1 MKRTLFAAVCKV
13 LAAVVILTSSSKTD
27 EQFIWPVKGA
37 EPGTGI
43 LSRPQQYIG
52 TELNFSDLYISAE
65 EGSEI
70 VAPCDGIISR
80 FGVIWFTAINKCMA
94 STGHRTLNEGMAK
107 VRESAKLQVNPKYV
121 TGEVT
126 IKTEDGRHINIIG
139 ICGDIEFKTGMKI
152 SKGDVIG
159 TAGYAYKE
167 FETPHICISISSPKG
182 KTSDP
187 MSPFGLE
194 TTYVA
199 PEELVLPE
207 TLTAEQAAE
216 DFTILMDAYKE
227 LFPSLD
233 DIVTPELFE
242 AFKISALEEMKDG
255 MSYTNFY
262 KTVRRT
268 TSSEL
273 VHDSHISLLSP
284 DPRIERLD
292 GSGVAAYVP
301 NLMPGIIN
309 DTIFVT
315 QATRA
320 CSDMVGKRV
329 VSIDDRSAA
338 EVISDVEKMITGYD
352 GDNRSYRD
360 YMKLR
365 AWNYIYDN
373 EVSKPRTSIVRFE
386 DGTEYED
393 IWFNS
398 ARAFYTPVLSTR
410 LGYYKRMYEGMENN
424 WSYREL
430 NDSTGLLSI
439 HTFVLNDI
447 ELEEMADTVSKASDK
462 ANMIIDVRFNGGG
475 QVPVMNR
482 IISMLTDE
490 YSATL
495 NPYSKVNSNSTFESF
510 RHCTNYTPDMKPFED
525 FKEVKGKKGFYAD
538 SQIFYDQPTP
548 DSLVNYSGRL
558 YILTDETSVSAAT
571 YFPAFLVRNHRAVT
585 VGRETK
591 TGYHYMTAIK
601 FADILLPNSKI
612 QVRIPLVKDVFD
624 DVVTSRTPYGR
635 GLLPDY
641 EVPLTYEELYTA
653 VNDPVLDKALELI
666 AEGKY
671 LGENPFTVIEKDKS
685 LIFTAL
691 SIGVVGF
698 ILLIIF
704 GYRKRRH

>member
-1 MKRTLFAAVCKV
+1 MKRTLFAAACKV
-13 LAAVVILTSSSKTD
+13 LAAVVLLTSSSKA
-27 EQFIWPVKGA
+27 EAQFLWPVKGA
-37 EPGTGI
+37 EPGSGI
-43 LSRPQQYIG
+43 ISKPQQYIG
-52 TELNFSDLYISAE
+52 TELNFSNLYISAE

-70 VAPCDGIISR
+70 IAPCDGIISE
-80 FGVIWFTAINKCMA
+80 FGVIWLTAINQCMS
-94 STGHRTLNEGMAK
+94 STGHRTLNEGIAK
-107 VRESAKLQVNPKYV
+107 MREKARLQVRPQYV
-121 TGEVT
+121 TGN
-126 IKTEDGRHINIIG
+126 IRIRTEDGRYINITG
-139 ICGDIEFKTGMKI
+139 ICGDTEFKTGMKI

-167 FETPHICISISSPKG
+167 FDMPHICISISSSKG
-182 KTSDP
+182 LPSDP

-233 DIVTPELFE
+233 DIVTPEQFE
-242 AFKISALEEMKDG
+242 TFKASALEEMKDG
-255 MSYTNFY
+255 ISYTDFY
-262 KTVRRT
+262 KIVRRT

-273 VHDSHISLLSP
+273 VHDSHISLLTS
-284 DPRIERLD
+284 DPRIEGNGRA
-292 GSGVAAYVP
+292 SYVP
-301 NLMPGIIN
+301 NLMMGIIN

-320 CSDMVGKRV
+320 CSDLVGKRV

-360 YMKLR
+360 NMKLR

-373 EVSKPRTSIVRFE
+373 EVSKPRSSIVRFE

-393 IWFNS
+393 IWFDS
-398 ARAFYTPVLSTR
+398 ARAFYTPLLSTK
-410 LGYYKRMYEGMENN
+410 LGYYKRMYESMANN
-424 WSYREL
+424 WSYRDL

-439 HTFVLNDI
+439 HTFVLNDV
-447 ELEEMADTVSKASDK
+447 ELDAMADTISKVSDK
-462 ANMIIDVRFNGGG
+462 ENMIIDVRFNGGG
-475 QVPVMNR
+475 NVKVMNR
-482 IISMLTDE
+482 ILSMLIDKC
-490 YSATL
+490 SAAL
-495 NPYSKVNSNSTFESF
+495 KSHSKVNSNSTFESF
-510 RHCTNYTPDMKPFED
+510 RYCTNYSPDMKPFES
-525 FKEVKGKKGFYAD
+525 FKEIKDKDGFYAGSEISD
-538 SQIFYDQPTP
+538 DMPAP
-548 DSLVNYSGRL
+548 DSIVNYSGRL

-601 FADILLPNSKI
+601 FADILLPNSKM
-612 QVRIPLVKDVFD
+612 QVRIPLVKEVFD
-624 DVVTSRTPYGR
+624 DVVTPRTPYGR

-641 EVPLTYEELYTA
+641 EVPLTYEEIYTA
-653 VNDPVLDKALELI
+653 AGDPVLEKALELI

-671 LGENPFTVIEKDKS
+671 LGEDPFAVIEKDRS
-685 LIFTAL
+685 LVFTAIC
-691 SIGVVGF
+691 IGLVGF
-698 ILLIIF
+698 ILLIII
-704 GYRKRRH
+704 GYRKRKH